1 MLFMALHFFLYL
13 KAPNKIKQGKK
24 EEKKPQNTTH
34 THTQKAQ
41 TYLKKFRN
49 QEIPVCLHLTLT
61 SFYTDKNTFFNSLN
75 TYYILKHYTEA
86 GLFSSPADSF
96 IDDFQN
102 RYGNTKQNFKIYYIP
117 I

>member
-1 MLFMALHFFLYL
+1 MALDFFSVSESSH
-13 KAPNKIKQGKK
+13 PNLTGRNKEKRKRGKK
-24 EEKKPQNTTH
+24 PH
-34 THTQKAQ
+34 THKKQK
-41 TYLKKFRN
+41 LKKFRN

-102 RYGNTKQNFKIYYIP
+102 R
-117 I
+117 